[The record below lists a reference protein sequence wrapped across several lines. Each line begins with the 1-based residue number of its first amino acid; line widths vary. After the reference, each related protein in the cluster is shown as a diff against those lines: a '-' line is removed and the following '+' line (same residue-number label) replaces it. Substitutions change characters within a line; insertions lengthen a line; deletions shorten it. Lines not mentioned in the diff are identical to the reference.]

1 MTEMSNFE
9 ELLAKMCGRKDVAA
23 REKLYKIYAARV
35 QSACRRYS
43 KDNEEAQDFTQDAF
57 MRIFDKIG
65 KFRYSGEGSLGR
77 WLVRVAVNMII
88 DRKRRDKSLG
98 IKSEID
104 EAAED
109 IPQPTE
115 EEAASVPLD
124 VLHKMIDSLSNAK
137 KMVFNLRC
145 VDEYSYKEI
154 AKMIGISENAAS
166 STFAKAR
173 IELGMM
179 IKEYVKI
186 NG

>member
-1 MTEMSNFE
+1 MSNFE

-23 REKLYKIYAARV
+23 QEKLYKIYAARV

-88 DRKRRDKSLG
+88 DRKRRRQIFGHQVRDRRGSRGYSSADRRGSRIGASGRAPQDDRFAVECQEDGLQSAMRG
-98 IKSEID
+98 RVFIQGDSED
-104 EAAED
+104 DRDFRECC
-109 IPQPTE
+109 
-115 EEAASVPLD
+115 
-124 VLHKMIDSLSNAK
+124 
-137 KMVFNLRC
+137 VFN
-145 VDEYSYKEI
+145 
-154 AKMIGISENAAS
+154 
-166 STFAKAR
+166 FAKAR

>member
-1 MTEMSNFE
+1 MANFE
-9 ELLAKMCGRKDVAA
+9 ELLAERCGRKDVAA
-23 REKLYKIYAARV
+23 QEKLYRIYAARV
-35 QSACRRYS
+35 HSACRRYS
-43 KDNEEAQDFTQDAF
+43 KDDEEAQDFTQDAF
-57 MRIFDKIG
+57 MRIFDRIG

-77 WLVRVAVNMII
+77 WLARVAVNMII

-104 EAAED
+104 EVAED

-137 KMVFNLRC
+137 RLVFNLRC
-145 VDEYSYKEI
+145 VDEYSYKDI

-173 IELGMM
+173 SELGMM
-179 IKEYVKI
+179 IKEYVKT

>member
-23 REKLYKIYAARV
+23 QEKLYKIYAARV

-57 MRIFDKIG
+57 LRIFDKIG

-77 WLVRVAVNMII
+77 WLVRVTVNMII

-104 EAAED
+104 EAADRRGSRIGASGRAPQDDRFAVECQED
-109 IPQPTE
+109 GLQSAMRGRVFIQG
-115 EEAASVPLD
+115 
-124 VLHKMIDSLSNAK
+124 DSEDDRDFRECC
-137 KMVFNLRC
+137 VFNFCEGQNRAWN
-145 VDEYSYKEI
+145 DD
-154 AKMIGISENAAS
+154 
-166 STFAKAR
+166 
-173 IELGMM
+173 
-179 IKEYVKI
+179 
-186 NG
+186 